1 MSLAAFG
8 AQDVE
13 RFTREFEALF
23 NAGDAARMAAFYT
36 ADAKLLAED
45 TEPVQGR
52 DAIERFWRA
61 ACDQA
66 RAARARRSISLQE
79 VTSSPATSATPS
91 APWPSRSRPAAA
103 PDGRSPPSTPPS
115 GAAAPMAVGSWPW
128 TSPTA
133 IPLALR
139 VPERAR

>member
-79 VTSSPATSATPS
+79 VTSSGDLGYALGTVAIQVPAGGGPGREITTKYATIWRRG
-91 APWPSRSRPAAA
+91 A
-103 PDGRSPPSTPPS
+103 DGRWQLAVDISNRNPASSP
-115 GAAAPMAVGSWPW
+115 GA
-128 TSPTA
+128 
-133 IPLALR
+133 
-139 VPERAR
+139 